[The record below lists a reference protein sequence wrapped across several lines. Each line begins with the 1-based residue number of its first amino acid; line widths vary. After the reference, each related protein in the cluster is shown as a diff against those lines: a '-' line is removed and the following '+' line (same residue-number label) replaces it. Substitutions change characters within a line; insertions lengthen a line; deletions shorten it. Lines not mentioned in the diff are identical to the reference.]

1 MSLSILNKHA
11 PSKIKLVRG
20 NQMPFYDKEISSELR
35 QELITQEFPVKY
47 DSGKEKAFRLLCLS
61 FKKDQKEIL

>member
-1 MSLSILNKHA
+1 MSEENFVSNDNGVERFCDMSLSILNKHA

-35 QELITQEFPVKY
+35 QELITE
-47 DSGKEKAFRLLCLS
+47 
-61 FKKDQKEIL
+61 

>member
-1 MSLSILNKHA
+1 MSEENFVSNDNGVERFCDMSLSILNRHA

-35 QELITQEFPVKY
+35 QELITQ
-47 DSGKEKAFRLLCLS
+47 
-61 FKKDQKEIL
+61 

>member
-1 MSLSILNKHA
+1 MSEENFVSNDNGVERFCDMSLSILNKHA

-35 QELITQEFPVKY
+35 QELITQ
-47 DSGKEKAFRLLCLS
+47 
-61 FKKDQKEIL
+61 